1 MGYAVFLK
9 IDEAT
14 HHHFDQIHAQLNQGT
29 TQPQSKQ
36 LGIVLSDISC
46 QIIQQV
52 FGNMLAQQ
60 KHKPDQ
66 SFIKQIDESEKVIQ
80 QVMATMKKYLPWSVS
95 FFSNERLLPLVNY
108 LASTFRTEAQTT
120 YMRYS
125 LDPVLVQDTFSA
137 VDKVRAGQAV
147 YVPKAFQALTQIV
160 DQGVTQ
166 LIRTPKQLLKFNLV
180 VDKTLNGVIHMT
192 THLGYKR
199 LEKLGTQIDPD
210 MANDY
215 IEHFMAF
222 LKKEA

>member
-14 HHHFDQIHAQLNQGT
+14 HHHFDQIHAHSIRALHSRSPSNWESYFPT
-29 TQPQSKQ
+29 FPVKSFSKF
-36 LGIVLSDISC
+36 LAIS
-46 QIIQQV
+46 
-52 FGNMLAQQ
+52 LAQQ

-125 LDPVLVQDTFSA
+125 LDSVLVQDTFSA

-199 LEKLGTQIDPD
+199 LEKWARKLTLIWQMTIL
-210 MANDY
+210 NTLW
-215 IEHFMAF
+215 HF
-222 LKKEA
+222 